1 MLPFEANERMWD
13 DKLIPQ
19 LESNG
24 EPVTNFNLDFR
35 RQIRIIGGEIQ
46 LKEDFWTLFEPW
58 QKIFMTTIKATV
70 VEIMR

>member
-35 RQIRIIGGEIQ
+35 RQIRIIGGKIQ

-58 QKIFMTTIKATV
+58 QKIFMTTIKQQ
-70 VEIMR
+70 

>member
-1 MLPFEANERMWD
+1 MRRD
-13 DKLIPQ
+13 GKLRLH

-35 RQIRIIGGEIQ
+35 RQIRTVGKKIQ
-46 LKEDFWTLFEPW
+46 SKEDFWTPFEPW
-58 QKIFMTTIKATV
+58 QRIFMTTMKATA